1 MPPHEADGQLPHKM
15 DELAKM
21 WGFGADCS
29 GESLSKNDVLRRCS
43 IGDVAAI
50 SKLKSRLMQTFAD
63 STSALGLRVV
73 ALLSAL
79 LEQQVPYCRTR
90 DALPCATRSHALR
103 QLPSSSQA
111 AVSAALLKSQS
122 GDGLDAGSFVSV
134 GMWHRV
140 RKLNARL
147 HKRHGAAAVPAALLQ
162 AADAPAS
169 PSSSDS
175 GSSDSEAEGVTALL
189 PFKADTA
196 RAANG
201 TPVVSARA

>member
-1 MPPHEADGQLPHKM
+1 M
-15 DELAKM
+15 
-21 WGFGADCS
+21 
-29 GESLSKNDVLRRCS
+29 
-43 IGDVAAI
+43 
-50 SKLKSRLMQTFAD
+50 
-63 STSALGLRVV
+63 
-73 ALLSAL
+73 
-79 LEQQVPYCRTR
+79 
-90 DALPCATRSHALR
+90 
-103 QLPSSSQA
+103 
-111 AVSAALLKSQS
+111 SAALLKSRS

-162 AADAPAS
+162 AADVPAS

-175 GSSDSEAEGVTALL
+175 GSSDSEAEGVPALL

-201 TPVVSARA
+201 TPVVSARAYAPSLPSPTIA